1 MASALKDR
9 LGRVPRA
16 ETTVMMDRLLDRA
29 RQEQSWG
36 VPMVPSW
43 VDNPPPEAPSGD
55 PPAEGEEVPAP
66 LAAPPPAPLAPD
78 RRFLGVSRSLGEY
91 AKTGDNRAMR
101 RGFGHYA
108 RSGYGGARTAARR
121 MGGTAST
128 AGALGGALASLA
140 AGQSASPGSPLYPA
154 LLAGRSADEIMDAVV
169 EAVRPVDGT
178 QDAEASR
185 AAIRDA
191 LSELLT
197 RFPDADLLN
206 LTPEQRE
213 LAIERFTA
221 YDVFRRFDLDVG
233 QNIREKA
240 PSATTALS
248 RLKQARD
255 YVKETVAASFRKLR
269 DTGRT
274 LTAGRISE
282 VVREALRETFEVFE
296 GYAE

>member
-1 MASALKDR
+1 M
-9 LGRVPRA
+9 
-16 ETTVMMDRLLDRA
+16 T
-29 RQEQSWG
+29 
-36 VPMVPSW
+36 
-43 VDNPPPEAPSGD
+43 
-55 PPAEGEEVPAP
+55 
-66 LAAPPPAPLAPD
+66 
-78 RRFLGVSRSLGEY
+78 RSLGDY
-91 AKTGDNRAMR
+91 AGSGDTGAMR

-108 RSGYGGARTAARR
+108 RSGYGGSRMAARR

-128 AGALGGALASLA
+128 AGALGGALAGLA
-140 AGQSASPGSPLYPA
+140 AGQPAAPGSSLDPA

-213 LAIERFTA
+213 FAIERFTA
-221 YDVFRRFDLDVG
+221 HDVFRRFDLDVG
-233 QNIREKA
+233 QTIREKA

-255 YVKETVAASFRKLR
+255 YVKETVSAAFRKLR
-269 DTGRT
+269 EAGRT

>member
-1 MASALKDR
+1 MGTS
-9 LGRVPRA
+9 
-16 ETTVMMDRLLDRA
+16 
-29 RQEQSWG
+29 QSSKGPGAG
-36 VPMVPSW
+36 VSMVPSW
-43 VDNPPPEAPSGD
+43 VDD
-55 PPAEGEEVPAP
+55 PPAEAPTGDDPLADEGQSATPA
-66 LAAPPPAPLAPD
+66 AAPPAASLAPD
-78 RRFLGVSRSLGEY
+78 RRWIGVSRSLGDY
-91 AKTGDNRAMR
+91 ARTGDTSAMR
-101 RGFGHYA
+101 RGFGHYV
-108 RSGYGGARTAARR
+108 RSGYGGAGTAARR
-121 MGGTAST
+121 MGGTAAT
-128 AGALGGALASLA
+128 AGALGGALAGLA
-140 AGQSASPGSPLYPA
+140 AGQPAAPGSPLDPA

-178 QDAEASR
+178 QDAEAAR

-221 YDVFRRFDLDVG
+221 HDVFRRFDLDVG
-233 QNIREKA
+233 QTIREKA

-255 YVKETVAASFRKLR
+255 YVKETVAAAFRRLR
-269 DTGRT
+269 EAGRV

-282 VVREALRETFEVFE
+282 VVRAALRETFDVFE